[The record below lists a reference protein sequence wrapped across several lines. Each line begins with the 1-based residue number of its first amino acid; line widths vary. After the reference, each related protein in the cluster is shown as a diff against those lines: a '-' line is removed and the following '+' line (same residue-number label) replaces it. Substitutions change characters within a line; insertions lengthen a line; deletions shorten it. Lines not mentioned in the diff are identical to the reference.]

1 MFNLMEKRRWFF
13 LISAILLGV
22 GAIAMIYSTLIFGAP
37 LRMGIDF
44 TSGSMIELQF
54 AEEIDVDVMRGIIAD
69 SGFTDVTVQ
78 RVGGGDHVV
87 IRTRPMEIEVKE
99 ALRANLEAE
108 FGASTELRFESV
120 GPAIG
125 QETTRAAITAILS
138 AGVAILFFITIAFRR
153 VPNAFR
159 YGVCAMIKMFHDVL
173 FLLGFASIMGIV
185 AGWEVD
191 ALYLTAMITVLGFS
205 VEDVIVVFDR
215 IRENIRRRRGEEF
228 GIIINRS
235 LLETLHRSLA
245 TQTNAMFVMLAIIF
259 IGGATIRQ
267 FMIVMLVGMVVDS
280 YSSLFFAVPLLA
292 AWENGDFAR
301 LFRRPIKS
309 IASAQS

>member
-1 MFNLMEKRRWFF
+1 MFNLMGKRRLYF
-13 LISAILLGV
+13 LISAVLLGV
-22 GAIAMIYSTLIFGAP
+22 GAIAMIYSTLAFGAP

-44 TSGSMIELQF
+44 TSGSMIELRFQD
-54 AEEIDVDVMRGIIAD
+54 EVDVGTMRAIITEA
-69 SGFTDVTVQ
+69 GFSDVTVQ
-78 RVGGGDHVV
+78 RVGGGNQVV
-87 IRTRPMEIEVKE
+87 IRTRPMEIETKE
-99 ALRANLEAE
+99 ALRADLETE
-108 FGASTELRFESV
+108 FGPSIELRFESV

-125 QETTRAAITAILS
+125 RETTRAAITAIIA
-138 AGVAILFFITIAFRR
+138 AGIAILFFITFAFRR

-185 AGWEVD
+185 AGWEMD

-215 IRENIRRRRGEEF
+215 IRENIRRRRGEEYET
-228 GIIINRS
+228 IVNRS

-245 TQTNAMFVMLAIIF
+245 TQTNAMFVMLAIIL

-267 FMIVMLVGMVVDS
+267 FMIVMMVGMVVDS

-292 AWENGDFAR
+292 AWENGDFGR
-301 LFRRPIKS
+301 LFRRPVKS
-309 IASAQS
+309 AASA